1 MKPQEVEEMIAI
13 LNRRKSEET
22 SIIEQKYEMDRKKLE
37 MDRNH
42 SLKRLEEKKAKATE
56 DLVKAKDEMFKAMK
70 FSEDWKEKVQHV
82 KECGALMKGFSR
94 QMSELSKY
102 YALEFQTIRDN
113 RDSSLR
119 KLITEF
125 SIERARIMDK
135 AERPNKE
142 ASVNYWKKKYYQKAE
157 ELKKLKKTCAA

>member
-1 MKPQEVEEMIAI
+1 MKQQEAEEMIAV

-22 SIIEQKYEMDRKKLE
+22 NIIEQKYEMEREKMQLDQ
-37 MDRNH
+37 NH
-42 SLKRLEEKKAKATE
+42 TLKRLEEKQNKAIMELEKAKE
-56 DLVKAKDEMFKAMK
+56 EMFKSIK
-70 FSEDWKEKVQHV
+70 FSEEWKEKVQHV
-82 KECGALMKGFSR
+82 KECGALMKSFSR
-94 QMSELSKY
+94 QISELTKY
-102 YALEFQTIRDN
+102 YAGQLQTIRDN

-119 KLITEF
+119 KLITDF

-135 AERPNKE
+135 VEHPKKE

>member
-1 MKPQEVEEMIAI
+1 
-13 LNRRKSEET
+13 
-22 SIIEQKYEMDRKKLE
+22 
-37 MDRNH
+37 
-42 SLKRLEEKKAKATE
+42 
-56 DLVKAKDEMFKAMK
+56 MFKAIK

-157 ELKKLKKTCAA
+157 ELKKLKKTCVA